1 MGLADVNQLIECSIE
16 QVSALLLELGA
27 KLVPFP
33 PQAIGP
39 FRAKSFHH
47 VVEVVGNPTLE
58 SIAVDLEV
66 ALQANGVGSD
76 PKHLFRT
83 VQRGTQQGCISRQL
97 DAIAMPMQHQAAVWL
112 PLQQAL
118 IAWICDPV
126 DRSEA
131 QFLKRLRRCSS
142 LQRLDVAP
150 CSNSQELRP

>member
-39 FRAKSFHH
+39 FRAKGVHH
-47 VVEVVGNPTLE
+47 VVEVVGDPTLE
-58 SIAVDLEV
+58 RIAIDLEV

-83 VQRGTQQGCISRQL
+83 VQ
-97 DAIAMPMQHQAAVWL
+97 
-112 PLQQAL
+112 
-118 IAWICDPV
+118 
-126 DRSEA
+126 
-131 QFLKRLRRCSS
+131 
-142 LQRLDVAP
+142 
-150 CSNSQELRP
+150 